1 MPRQSTALLCC
12 LQHCTGVEAV
22 GSVSVGVGRGW
33 AGNMA
38 SRRLR
43 VLLPSSLV
51 EQPED
56 KPWRCKDRLHVVALH
71 SRGRHPQPSFTRSLR
86 RVVDVDAVD
95 VWVVWVVH
103 EEHPRAID
111 RALVKGAERMPRYA
125 AVVSVQC
132 PRRGARGPRRHA
144 LLLLAAHLP
153 EQCVPQLDVPEA
165 ELPPL
170 FYQLFMRSRRQQLE
184 WKGEAV
190 FSHVRPREPGV

>member
-56 KPWRCKDRLHVVALH
+56 KPWRCKDGLHVVALH

-125 AVVSVQC
+125 AVVLHSHA
-132 PRRGARGPRRHA
+132 GAHPLVSSWGVCALSRLDALTPFSAHAAGPEVHDATRSSSSRPIFRSSA
-144 LLLLAAHLP
+144 CRSLMYLRAHI
-153 EQCVPQLDVPEA
+153 
-165 ELPPL
+165 
-170 FYQLFMRSRRQQLE
+170 
-184 WKGEAV
+184 
-190 FSHVRPREPGV
+190 H